1 MLGYSREREKIDS
14 RKKVLPMIDITLLG
28 TSALIPLPDRALTA
42 LQLVCGGHSIL
53 FDCGEGTQSAA
64 RKAGVSLIRTDII
77 ALTHFHGD
85 HIFGLMGLLQ
95 TMNSMGRAEPL
106 YLVGPKGL
114 EKELAPVLALVG
126 WTAYE
131 IRLME
136 LPEEGLVLEQL
147 IRGWPDG
154 ARLEAF
160 ATDHRVTSQGYV
172 FTLPRAGKFMPE
184 KAKALGIPTNQ
195 WRFLQKGEA
204 VQVDGV
210 TFGPEQV
217 MGPPR
222 KGLKVVFSGDTAA
235 CETLVRSAAGAD
247 LLICEAT
254 YGENEQ
260 AQLAVEHGHMNFA
273 QAAQVAAKAEARELW
288 LAHYS
293 QMIEDPEAY
302 LENAAAFFPATRCGF
317 DGKRCTL
324 QFEK

>member
-1 MLGYSREREKIDS
+1 
-14 RKKVLPMIDITLLG
+14 MIDITLLG

-64 RKAGVSLIRTDII
+64 RKAGVSLIKTDII

-95 TMNSMGRAEPL
+95 TMNSMGRTEPL
-106 YLVGPKGL
+106 YIVGPEGV
-114 EKELAPVLALVG
+114 EKELAPVLTLVG

-131 IRLME
+131 IRLRTLGAE
-136 LPEEGLVLEQL
+136 SLVLNELTQ
-147 IRGWPDG
+147 GWPDG
-154 ARLEAF
+154 AKLEAF
-160 ATDHRVTSQGYV
+160 ATEHRVVSQGYV

-184 KAKALGIPTNQ
+184 KAKALGVPTNQ
-195 WRFLQKGEA
+195 WGRLQKGRT
-204 VQVDGV
+204 VCVDGMDV
-210 TFGPEQV
+210 TPEQV

-222 KGLKVVFSGDTAA
+222 KGLKVVFSGDTAQ
-235 CETLVRSAAGAD
+235 CETLVQAAEDAD

-260 AQLAVEHGHMNFA
+260 AELALDHGHMNFA
-273 QAAQVAAKAEARELW
+273 QAAQTAAEAGAKQLW

-293 QMIEDPEAY
+293 QMIENPEEY
-302 LENAAAFFPATRCGF
+302 LPNALEHFPQTHCGF
-317 DGKRCTL
+317 DGKQCTL